1 MKFLNFY
8 LNSILYIFYQK
19 PLVHIVD
26 ASFNSGIFP
35 DKMKIAK
42 VRPFFKKGDRQ
53 DVQNYRQIS
62 ILFVF
67 SPKYWISCFI
77 ID

>member
-1 MKFLNFY
+1 MKFLDFY
-8 LNSILYIFYQK
+8 LNSVYIFYQK
-19 PLVHIVD
+19 PLVYIVD

-42 VRPFFKKGDRQ
+42 IRPFFKKGDRQ

-62 ILFVF
+62 ILLVF
-67 SPKYWISCFI
+67 SQNI
-77 ID
+77 IKADL